1 MEREKRR
8 SERHKV
14 RFKLVYDDGDTFNAG
29 TVRDVSETGLFLE
42 TALPLAKG
50 TDVTLTPLESDEL
63 FEARGKVVRVEEYDG
78 GNPGG
83 MGIEFTDLSEAERK
97 NVVSMIRRLEAQAH
111 EGTHDPYLGVKIQ
124 QRE

>member
-1 MEREKRR
+1 MERDKRR
-8 SERHKV
+8 AERHKV
-14 RFKLVYDDGDTFNAG
+14 RFKLVYDDGETFNAG

-50 TDVTLTPLESDEL
+50 TQVMLTPVDSEEL
-63 FEARGKVVRVEEYDG
+63 FEAHGKVIRVEEYDG

-83 MGIEFTDLSEAERK
+83 MGIEFVDIDEAERR
-97 NVVSMIRRLEAQAH
+97 NVVAMILRLETRP
-111 EGTHDPYLGVKIQ
+111 ETGTIDPYLGVKIQ

>member
-8 SERHKV
+8 AERHRV

-42 TALPLAKG
+42 TALPLPKG
-50 TDVTLTPLESDEL
+50 TKVMLTPLESDEI
-63 FEARGKVVRVEEYDG
+63 FEAHGKVVRVEEYDG

-83 MGIEFTDLSEAERK
+83 MGIEFTDLSEDEVK
-97 NVVSMIRRLEAQAH
+97 NVVTMIRRLESQTSS
-111 EGTHDPYLGVKIQ
+111 GTHDPYLGVKIQ
-124 QRE
+124 PRE